1 MRAHY
6 RVLEK
11 YERGKKNEN
20 RTFRNIYALHDKK
33 EKMVNPQ
40 RRERK
45 DGLRHSIYT
54 KIYVREI

>member
-1 MRAHY
+1 
-6 RVLEK
+6 L
-11 YERGKKNEN
+11 RGKKNEN